1 MKSRCDDPFRR
12 QIRQTL
18 DKQTAG
24 SSPLTADELFA
35 KAVAH
40 HGAGQLPQAE
50 ALYRQILQD
59 NPGHAGALQFLGV
72 LKYQV
77 GQYAPALELI
87 DRAIHVNPAD
97 AGAHF
102 SRGNVLYS
110 LQQHQ
115 AAVEC
120 YDKAIQ
126 LRPDYAEAHYS
137 RGNALL
143 DLLQY
148 QAAVESYDKTIL
160 LQPKFADVHYNRGN
174 ALHALQQYQAA
185 LQSFDRAITLMP
197 DYAQAHNNRGCVLNI
212 LLHYQAALESF
223 DKAIALRP
231 DYAEAH
237 NNRGGMLN
245 TLLQYETAL
254 ENFDRAIQLKPD
266 YAGAFD
272 NRGNALLILKRYQEA
287 LESYSRALQLCP
299 DHDYLH
305 GMWLHTRRHLC
316 DWEDSD
322 RECQELE
329 AQIERGLKA
338 ALPFPM
344 LAISDSPAVQ
354 RQAAEIYVRDKYPER
369 YPGAA
374 IARQPRPEK
383 IRIGYYSAD
392 FYSHAVSN
400 LIAEVF
406 ELHDRSQFEILG
418 FAYGPE
424 KKDAM
429 SQRLSA
435 AMDRF
440 VDVRSMSDREA
451 AELSRRLEVDIAVNL
466 SGFTEGNR
474 TGIFAER
481 AAPIQINYLGYPGTM
496 GAGYMDYLIAD
507 PTLIPE
513 ASRQHYSEKIV
524 YLPDSYQPNDSRRAI
539 SARPC
544 FRADEGLPDTAFVF
558 CCFNGAYK
566 ITPAVFASWMRI
578 LGRVE
583 GSVLWLLEGNPGAVE
598 NLRKEAELRGISE
611 KRLVFAGSLSPDEH
625 LARLRLAD
633 LFLDTFPYN
642 AHTTASDALWI
653 GLPVL
658 TRMGESFASRVAAS
672 LLRAVGLTELI
683 TATKAEFEELAVEL
697 AHDPQRLQALRQHL
711 QQNHL
716 TAPLFD
722 CQTFTRHLE
731 TAYSA
736 MMERY
741 EAGLPPEHIQIARL
755 PSRP

>member
-1 MKSRCDDPFRR
+1 
-12 QIRQTL
+12 
-18 DKQTAG
+18 
-24 SSPLTADELFA
+24 
-35 KAVAH
+35 
-40 HGAGQLPQAE
+40 
-50 ALYRQILQD
+50 
-59 NPGHAGALQFLGV
+59 
-72 LKYQV
+72 
-77 GQYAPALELI
+77 
-87 DRAIHVNPAD
+87 
-97 AGAHF
+97 
-102 SRGNVLYS
+102 
-110 LQQHQ
+110 
-115 AAVEC
+115 
-120 YDKAIQ
+120 
-126 LRPDYAEAHYS
+126 
-137 RGNALL
+137 
-143 DLLQY
+143 
-148 QAAVESYDKTIL
+148 
-160 LQPKFADVHYNRGN
+160 
-174 ALHALQQYQAA
+174 
-185 LQSFDRAITLMP
+185 MP

-558 CCFNGAYK
+558 CCFNMAHTRLRRLSSLAGC
-566 ITPAVFASWMRI
+566 ASWGGWRAAFCGCSRAI
-578 LGRVE
+578 QGPSKIFARKPSCAVSRRR
-583 GSVLWLLEGNPGAVE
+583 GSSLPDRCLQTSIW
-598 NLRKEAELRGISE
+598 RGSGWRTCFWIPSPTT
-611 KRLVFAGSLSPDEH
+611 RTPRPAMLCGSGCRS
-625 LARLRLAD
+625 
-633 LFLDTFPYN
+633 
-642 AHTTASDALWI
+642 
-653 GLPVL
+653 
-658 TRMGESFASRVAAS
+658 
-672 LLRAVGLTELI
+672 
-683 TATKAEFEELAVEL
+683 
-697 AHDPQRLQALRQHL
+697 
-711 QQNHL
+711 
-716 TAPLFD
+716 
-722 CQTFTRHLE
+722 
-731 TAYSA
+731 
-736 MMERY
+736 
-741 EAGLPPEHIQIARL
+741 
-755 PSRP
+755 